1 MNSQFFELWN
11 YLANKFS
18 SFLNSSGGLIFELWN
33 CLVNKFSS
41 FLNPSELISF
51 LGLIVSSLTLY
62 VAYLAYK
69 KYIENKLQEKQ
80 LDVVLKLIEV
90 IGNTNLCMNFHLRKS
105 TNSLTASNNSEINQY
120 EIIEYNE
127 GIKILKFEKNIFE
140 LTNLSDESLFKKKY
154 LFTDLS
160 ITASEKNKID
170 QLVNFSS
177 NPILPKSIAAEV
189 KKFSIS
195 EKYFAIGLMKNPTLN
210 ASQSFI
216 RIGCGEEGE
225 FSDISKYRNNEDG
238 VAFKSWDDF
247 IQSCQMLSESIKKWL
262 SKHGITEINF

>member
-1 MNSQFFELWN
+1 MNSQF
-11 YLANKFS
+11 
-18 SFLNSSGGLIFELWN
+18 FELWN

-41 FLNPSELISF
+41 FLNSSGGLISF
-51 LGLIVSSLTLY
+51 LGLIVSFLTFY

-69 KYIENKLQEKQ
+69 KYIKNKLQEKQ

-105 TNSLTASNNSEINQY
+105 TNSLTAFNNSEINQY
-120 EIIEYNE
+120 EIIEVNE
-127 GIKILKFEKNIFE
+127 GLKILKFEKNIFE
-140 LTNLSDESLFKKKY
+140 LTNLSDKSLFKKKH
-154 LFTDLS
+154 LFADLS

-177 NPILPKSIAAEV
+177 NPLLPKSIAAKV

-195 EKYFAIGLMKNPTLN
+195 KNHFEVGLMKDPNPN
-210 ASQSFI
+210 VSQSFV

-247 IQSCQMLSESIKKWL
+247 FQSCQMLSESIKKWL